1 MVNLFNS
8 FSSPYDDL
16 VNHLGSSGQGSAQAR
31 RKTTNNPNIKVK
43 EANKSD
49 HHEIQIFNKT
59 GYKNFKIEVVK
70 QGQEYYLMVQSS
82 VDRFE
87 KFFKLNPSNDNLQNV
102 KSQIV
107 DDWLIISIP
116 FNAKNQTKTTPKKQT
131 NTPKKQPKSPIPAK
145 SPTPAK
151 SPPPSK
157 NTSTKTTQ
165 GKSPHSR
172 TKSPPP
178 SKSSFSKAKS
188 STKNLF
194 SRGKKSRTEPPSL
207 LEAARRKPFLEEVS
221 DPGI

>member
-131 NTPKKQPKSPIPAK
+131 NTPKKQPNSPIPAK

-157 NTSTKTTQ
+157 IHQQRLHKEKAHIHVQRVHHRQSLVSQKQ
-165 GKSPHSR
+165 RVQPR
-172 TKSPPP
+172 TCFPE
-178 SKSSFSKAKS
+178 ARNHVQ
-188 STKNLF
+188 NLQ
-194 SRGKKSRTEPPSL
+194 
-207 LEAARRKPFLEEVS
+207 VY
-221 DPGI
+221 